1 MTLQCSK
8 YIPIS
13 YKRILCIK
21 KFCLSFVSDDIQLV
35 INSLRFFSIS
45 FLKPI
50 QLKEGVNIY
59 IFFFVKQ
66 RRFSTEYM
74 WLEKRP

>member
-21 KFCLSFVSDDIQLV
+21 KFCLSFVPDDIQLV
-35 INSLRFFSIS
+35 INSLKFFSIS

-50 QLKEGVNIY
+50 QLKEGVNKFY
-59 IFFFVKQ
+59 FFCKATEIFN
-66 RRFSTEYM
+66 
-74 WLEKRP
+74 